1 MSGINFI
8 LDFFW
13 LVFAQHSFLHLN
25 FSLSVFLHFRYISY
39 KQHRQ
44 TIFEANDNIN
54 LLSRVF
60 GLFIYIL
67 IADLF
72 VIISTTLSCTYKYV
86 LFFLWFLPANFST
99 LLDCFCF
106 YFHFPSF
113 TIFLSYIQPL
123 VPLSFVTVIFFK
135 LIISIFPPYNKKT
148 CRTLIPWVQFHL
160 IFYCYLCF
168 YTYSLLFKKPS
179 LLFYM
184 FNIF

>member
-13 LVFAQHSFLHLN
+13 LVFARHSFLYLN

-72 VIISTTLSCTYKYV
+72 VIISTTLSCTYKFV

-99 LLDCFCF
+99 LFGLFLLLF
-106 YFHFPSF
+106 PFSLFH
-113 TIFLSYIQPL
+113 Y
-123 VPLSFVTVIFFK
+123 FFK
-135 LIISIFPPYNKKT
+135 LYTNFG
-148 CRTLIPWVQFHL
+148 TLRR
-160 IFYCYLCF
+160 CYSDFFL
-168 YTYSLLFKKPS
+168 S
-179 LLFYM
+179 
-184 FNIF
+184 